1 VVTPHGQAL
10 ALVFF
15 EVAAA
20 DDRPAG
26 VAARLMTSSSSV
38 APGTMLIRSSNSAS
52 FPTLCS
58 RHTATTS

>member
-1 VVTPHGQAL
+1 MVTPHGQAL

-26 VAARLMTSSSSV
+26 VAGEDAPAGLYLVVEVGEAGEACETAADLDERL
-38 APGTMLIRSSNSAS
+38 S
-52 FPTLCS
+52 F
-58 RHTATTS
+58 HE